1 MSRCHG
7 PADGEGTAQATA
19 APNPVNASDQ
29 ASEGATAAVATY
41 ERLVVLAGN
50 PNVGKSAI
58 FSGLSGS
65 YAEVSNFPGTT
76 VEALAGRWKGRSLLD
91 APGIYGLGAHSMEER
106 ITTALVERAATVVNV
121 VDAAHLDR
129 DLFLTLQLAESGVP
143 MVVALNLVDEARSAG
158 VEPNAAELERALG
171 VPVVPTVAV
180 TGEGLDALE
189 AAIERARPGRWSLN
203 GADDLARRRAADE
216 LFARVVPQTRQR
228 RRVADW
234 LSRASVTLHWGIP
247 MLGLALA
254 GIYLLVG
261 VAVAQNL
268 VGFTEE
274 RLGQELWE
282 PFARSLVD
290 GIGLGGPIREILV
303 GEFGLLT
310 MTVTY
315 IVFLLAPLV
324 AAFYF
329 SLALLEDSGFLPRI
343 ATLVDRLLS
352 SIGLNGRAVIPI
364 ILGFGC
370 VTMGTITTRL
380 LSTKREK
387 TIATALLNFAIPC
400 SAQLA
405 VIAALLAGFGGGWV
419 FAYAA
424 IILAMLVAVGT
435 VLDRALP
442 GKSTP
447 LLIELPPLRWPRPR
461 AVARKTLTKGYWFME
476 EATPWFA
483 AGALIVAT
491 LQVTGGLE
499 LWQRLLRPLMVGWL
513 HLPAEAA
520 RTIVMGLVRRDFGAA
535 GLYDMGLTPEQALV
549 ALVVITLFVPCVAS
563 IMVMAKEHG
572 SRTALR
578 IWIGTWVVAFAV
590 GGVLARF
597 LTWIGLA

>member
-1 MSRCHG
+1 VSEVQSG
-7 PADGEGTAQATA
+7 PPAAGAASSAATA
-19 APNPVNASDQ
+19 SQ
-29 ASEGATAAVATY
+29 KQEGLIV
-41 ERLVVLAGN
+41 LVGN

-58 FSGLSGS
+58 FGGLSGS

-76 VEALAGRWKGRSLLD
+76 VEATMGSWRNRPLID
-91 APGIYGLGAHSMEER
+91 APGTYGLGEHSEEER
-106 ITTALVERAATVVNV
+106 ITTELIGRAATVVNV

-143 MVVALNLVDEARSAG
+143 MVVALNLIDEARRAG
-158 VEPNAAELERALG
+158 AEPDAAELERTLG
-171 VPVVPTVAV
+171 VPVVATVAV
-180 TGEGLDALE
+180 TGEGLDQLAE
-189 AAIERARPGRWSLN
+189 AMGRARPGSWSLN
-203 GADDLARRRAADE
+203 GSDDLARRRAADE
-216 LFARVVPQTRQR
+216 LYARVVPETRKR
-228 RRVADW
+228 RRMAEW
-234 LSRASVTLHWGIP
+234 LGRASVTLHWGIP
-247 MLGLALA
+247 MLTLSLA
-254 GIYLLVG
+254 GIYFFVG
-261 VAVAQNL
+261 VLVAQNL
-268 VGFTEE
+268 VGFTEA
-274 RLGQELWE
+274 RLGQEMWE
-282 PFARSLVD
+282 PFARSIAD
-290 GIGLGGPIREILV
+290 GIGIGGPLGEILV

-315 IVFLLAPLV
+315 IVLLLAPLV

-329 SLALLEDSGFLPRI
+329 ALALLEDSGFLPRI
-343 ATLVDRLLS
+343 ATLVDRLLGA
-352 SIGLNGRAVIPI
+352 IGLNGRAVIPI

-380 LSTKREK
+380 LATKREK

-424 IILAMLVAVGT
+424 IIFAMLIAVGT
-435 VLDRALP
+435 VLDRMLP

-447 LLIELPPLRWPRPR
+447 LLIELPPLRWPRPS
-461 AVARKTLTKGYWFME
+461 AVARKTLTKGYWFMR

-483 AGALIVAT
+483 AGALIVAV
-491 LQVTGGLE
+491 LQVTGGLD
-499 LWQRLLRPLMVGWL
+499 LWERTLRPLMVGWL
-513 HLPAEAA
+513 QLPAETA
-520 RTIVMGLVRRDFGAA
+520 RAIVMGLVRRDFGAA

-572 SRTALR
+572 ARTAVR

-590 GGVLARF
+590 GGVLAH
-597 LTWIGLA
+597 LLSWLGVAS

>member
-1 MSRCHG
+1 VSPQRQ
-7 PADGEGTAQATA
+7 AGE
-19 APNPVNASDQ
+19 AS
-29 ASEGATAAVATY
+29 
-41 ERLVVLAGN
+41 VVLAGN

-58 FSGLSGS
+58 FSHLSGT

-76 VEALAGRWKGRSLLD
+76 VEALAGRWRGKPLID
-91 APGIYGLGAHSMEER
+91 APGTYGLGDHSEEER
-106 ITTALVERAATVVNV
+106 ITTDLIASAAIVVNV

-129 DLFLTLQLAESGVP
+129 DLFLTLQLVETGVP
-143 MVVALNLVDEARSAG
+143 MVIALNLVDEARKAG
-158 VEPNAAELERALG
+158 VEPDAESLERELG

-180 TGEGLDALE
+180 TGEGLKELE
-189 AAIERARPGRWSLN
+189 AAIQRARSSSWSL
-203 GADDLARRRAADE
+203 GSDDDIARRRAADE
-216 LFARVVPQTRQR
+216 VYARVVQQTGQR
-228 RRVADW
+228 RRIADW
-234 LSRASVTLHWGIP
+234 LERASVTLHWGVP
-247 MLGLALA
+247 MLALSLAA
-254 GIYLLVG
+254 IYLLVG
-261 VAVAQNL
+261 VAVAQHL
-268 VGFTEE
+268 VGFTEA
-274 RLGQELWE
+274 RLGQEMWE
-282 PFARSLVD
+282 PFARSLID
-290 GIGLGGPIREILV
+290 ATGLGGPLREILV
-303 GEFGLLT
+303 GEFGLFT

-329 SLALLEDSGFLPRI
+329 ALALLEDSGFLPRI

-352 SIGLNGRAVIPI
+352 AIGLNGRAVIPI

-424 IILAMLVAVGT
+424 IILVMLITVGT

-442 GKSTP
+442 GESTP
-447 LLIELPPLRWPRPR
+447 LLIELPPLRLPRPR
-461 AVARKTLTKGYWFME
+461 AVARKTLTKGFWFMQ

-483 AGALIVAT
+483 AGALIVAV

-499 LWQRLLRPLMVGWL
+499 IWQRLLRPLMVSWL
-513 HLPAEAA
+513 QLPAETA
-520 RTIVMGLVRRDFGAA
+520 RAIVMGLVRRDFGAA
-535 GLYDMGLTPEQALV
+535 GLYDMGLSPAQALI

-572 SRTALR
+572 ARTALR
-578 IWIGTWVVAFAV
+578 IWLGTWVVAFTV
-590 GGVLARF
+590 GGLLARI
-597 LTWIGLA
+597 LTFIGLA

>member
-1 MSRCHG
+1 M
-7 PADGEGTAQATA
+7 QAEDLTNRA
-19 APNPVNASDQ
+19 LGVRGSQSD
-29 ASEGATAAVATY
+29 
-41 ERLVVLAGN
+41 LVILVGN

-58 FSGLSGS
+58 FTRLSGA

-76 VEALAGRWKGRSLLD
+76 VEAISGSWRERPLLD
-91 APGIYGLGAHSMEER
+91 APGTYGLGDHSVEER
-106 ITTALVERAATVVNV
+106 ITTDLIARAATVINV

-129 DLFLTLQLAESGVP
+129 DLFLTLQLAETGVP
-143 MVVALNLVDEARSAG
+143 MVVALNLIDEARQAG
-158 VEPNAAELERALG
+158 AEPEAAELERALG

-180 TGEGLDALE
+180 TGEGLEALAE
-189 AAIERARPGRWSLN
+189 AIQRARPGRRSLN
-203 GADDLARRRAADE
+203 DDDDDLARRRAADE
-216 LFARVVPQTRQR
+216 LYYRVVPQSR
-228 RRVADW
+228 RRRPVVEW
-234 LSRASVTLHWGIP
+234 LERSSVTLHWGIP

-261 VAVAQNL
+261 VAVAQHL
-268 VGFTEE
+268 VGFTEAQ
-274 RLGQELWE
+274 LGQELWE
-282 PFARSLVD
+282 PFARSLIERV
-290 GIGLGGPIREILV
+290 GIGGPIGEILA

-343 ATLVDRLLS
+343 ATLVDRGLNA
-352 SIGLNGRAVIPI
+352 IGLNGRAVIPI

-405 VIAALLAGFGGGWV
+405 VIAALLAGFGGAWV
-419 FAYAA
+419 FGYAA
-424 IILAMLVAVGT
+424 IIFAMLIAVGT
-435 VLDRALP
+435 VLDRMLP

-447 LLIELPPLRWPRPR
+447 LLIELPPLRWPRPG
-461 AVARKTLTKGYWFME
+461 AVLRKTTTKGYWFMR

-483 AGALIVAT
+483 AGALIVAV

-499 LWQRLLRPLMVGWL
+499 IWQRLLRPLMVSWL

-535 GLYDMGLTPEQALV
+535 GLYDMGLSPPQALV

-572 SRTALR
+572 ARTAMR
-578 IWIGTWVVAFAV
+578 IWFGTWVVAFAI
-590 GGVLARF
+590 GGL
-597 LTWIGLA
+597 LTRLLNLMGLVS

>member
-1 MSRCHG
+1 MI
-7 PADGEGTAQATA
+7 
-19 APNPVNASDQ
+19 
-29 ASEGATAAVATY
+29 
-41 ERLVVLAGN
+41 VLAGN

-58 FSGLSGS
+58 FTALSGT

-76 VEALAGRWKGRSLLD
+76 VEAMTGRWNDKTLLD
-91 APGIYGLGAHSMEER
+91 APGTYGLGEHSEEER
-106 ITTALVERAATVVNV
+106 ITTELVTRAATIVNV

-143 MVVALNLVDEARSAG
+143 MVIALNLVDEARKAG
-158 VEPNAAELERALG
+158 VEPDAEELSRQLG

-180 TGEGLDALE
+180 KGEGLEELAE
-189 AAIERARPGRWSLN
+189 AIERARPGARSLN
-203 GADDLARRRAADE
+203 GTDDMARRRAADE
-216 LFARVVPQTRQR
+216 LYAQVVRNERKR
-228 RRVADW
+228 RRIADW
-234 LSRASVTLHWGIP
+234 LGRASVTLHWGIP
-247 MLGLALA
+247 MIALSLAA
-254 GIYLLVG
+254 IYWFVG
-261 VAVAQNL
+261 VVVAQDL
-268 VGFTEE
+268 VGFTEAT
-274 RLGQELWE
+274 LGQEMWE
-282 PFARSLVD
+282 PFIRSIVD
-290 GIGLGGPIREILV
+290 ATGIGGPIREILV

-329 SLALLEDSGFLPRI
+329 ALALMEDSGFLPRI

-352 SIGLNGRAVIPI
+352 AIGLNGRAVIPI

-380 LSTKREK
+380 LTTKKEK

-405 VIAALLAGFGGGWV
+405 VIAALLAGLGGGWV

-424 IILAMLVAVGT
+424 IIFSMLVAVGT
-435 VLDRALP
+435 VLDRMLP
-442 GKSTP
+442 GKATP
-447 LLIELPPLRWPRPR
+447 LLIELPPLRWPRPG
-461 AVARKTLTKGYWFME
+461 AVLRKTFTKGYWFMQ

-491 LQVTGGLE
+491 LQVTGGLD
-499 LWQRLLRPLMVGWL
+499 LWQQALRPVVVGWL

-520 RTIVMGLVRRDFGAA
+520 RAIVMGLVRRDFGAA
-535 GLYDMGLTPEQALV
+535 GLYDMGLTASQALV

-572 SRTALR
+572 TRTALR
-578 IWIGTWVVAFAV
+578 IWVGTWVVAFTV
-590 GGVLARF
+590 GGI
-597 LTWIGLA
+597 LTRLISWLGVAS

>member
-1 MSRCHG
+1 MTGCHG
-7 PADGEGTAQATA
+7 SEAGGGAIAQQTDGSPREEGLAGSG
-19 APNPVNASDQ
+19 PNIQGYQPD
-29 ASEGATAAVATY
+29 
-41 ERLVVLAGN
+41 LVILAGN

-58 FSGLSGS
+58 FTRLSGA

-76 VEALAGRWKGRSLLD
+76 VEAMSGVWRDRPLLD
-91 APGIYGLGAHSMEER
+91 APGTYGLGDHSVEER
-106 ITTALVERAATVVNV
+106 ITTDLIARAATVVNV

-129 DLFLTLQLAESGVP
+129 DLFLTLQLAETGVP
-143 MVVALNLVDEARSAG
+143 MVVALNLIDEARQAG
-158 VEPNAAELERALG
+158 AEPDASELERALG

-180 TGEGLDALE
+180 TGEGLGALAE
-189 AAIERARPGRWSLN
+189 AIQRARPGRWSLN
-203 GADDLARRRAADE
+203 GDDDLARRRAADE
-216 LFARVVPQTRQR
+216 LYNRVVPQSR
-228 RRVADW
+228 RRRPLAEW
-234 LSRASVTLHWGIP
+234 LERSSVTLHWGIP

-261 VAVAQNL
+261 VAVAQHL
-268 VGFTEE
+268 VGFTEV
-274 RLGQELWE
+274 RLGQEMWE
-282 PFARSLVD
+282 PFVRSLIARI
-290 GIGLGGPIREILV
+290 GIGGPIGEILA

-343 ATLVDRLLS
+343 ATLVDRGLS
-352 SIGLNGRAVIPI
+352 AIGLNGRAVIPI

-405 VIAALLAGFGGGWV
+405 VIAALLAGFGGAWV
-419 FAYAA
+419 FGYAA
-424 IILAMLVAVGT
+424 IIFAMLVAVGT
-435 VLDRALP
+435 VLDRMLP

-447 LLIELPPLRWPRPR
+447 LLIELPPLRWPRPT
-461 AVARKTLTKGYWFME
+461 AVLRKTTTKGYWFMQ

-483 AGALIVAT
+483 AGALIVAV

-499 LWQRLLRPLMVGWL
+499 IWQRLLRPLTVNWL

-535 GLYDMGLTPEQALV
+535 GLYDMGLTPPQALV

-572 SRTALR
+572 ARTALR
-578 IWIGTWVVAFAV
+578 IWLGTWILAFAI
-590 GGVLARF
+590 GGL
-597 LTWIGLA
+597 LTRLLNLMGLVS

>member
-1 MSRCHG
+1 
-7 PADGEGTAQATA
+7 
-19 APNPVNASDQ
+19 
-29 ASEGATAAVATY
+29 
-41 ERLVVLAGN
+41 
-50 PNVGKSAI
+50 VGKSAI
-58 FSGLSGS
+58 FGGLSGS

-76 VEALAGRWKGRSLLD
+76 VEAMRGTWQDRPLID
-91 APGIYGLGAHSMEER
+91 APGTYGLGEHSEEER
-106 ITTALVERAATVVNV
+106 ITTELIGQAAVVVNV

-143 MVVALNLVDEARSAG
+143 MVVALNLIDEARRAG
-158 VEPNAAELERALG
+158 AEPDAAELEAVLG

-180 TGEGLDALE
+180 TGEGLEALAE
-189 AAIERARPGRWSLN
+189 EIGRARPGSWSLN
-203 GADDLARRRAADE
+203 GSDDLARRRAADE
-216 LFARVVPQTRQR
+216 LYARVVPETRKR
-228 RRVADW
+228 RRVAEW
-234 LSRASVTLHWGIP
+234 LGRASVTLHWGIP
-247 MLGLALA
+247 MLALSLA
-254 GIYLLVG
+254 GVYFLVG
-261 VAVAQNL
+261 VLVAQNL
-268 VGFTEE
+268 VGFTEV

-282 PFARSLVD
+282 PFARSIAESI
-290 GIGLGGPIREILV
+290 GIGGPLGEILV

-329 SLALLEDSGFLPRI
+329 ALALLEDSGFLPRI
-343 ATLVDRLLS
+343 ATLVDRLLGA
-352 SIGLNGRAVIPI
+352 IGLNGRAVIPI

-380 LSTKREK
+380 LATKREK

-424 IILAMLVAVGT
+424 IIFAMLVAVGT
-435 VLDRALP
+435 VLDRMLP

-447 LLIELPPLRWPRPR
+447 LLIELPPLRWPRPA
-461 AVARKTLTKGYWFME
+461 AVARKTLTKGYWFMG

-483 AGALIVAT
+483 AGALIVAV
-491 LQVTGGLE
+491 LQVTGGLD
-499 LWQRLLRPLMVGWL
+499 LWQRTLRPLMVGWL
-513 HLPAEAA
+513 QLPAETA
-520 RTIVMGLVRRDFGAA
+520 RAIVMGLVRRDFGAA
-535 GLYDMGLTPEQALV
+535 GLYDMGLTPVQALV

-572 SRTALR
+572 ARTALR
-578 IWIGTWVVAFAV
+578 IWVGTWVVAFTV
-590 GGVLARF
+590 GGVLAH
-597 LTWIGLA
+597 LLSWLGVAS

>member
-1 MSRCHG
+1 MTSYHG
-7 PADGEGTAQATA
+7 AGTEPGAVSFQRSVA
-19 APNPVNASDQ
+19 APQRQ
-29 ASEGATAAVATY
+29 ASKAS
-41 ERLVVLAGN
+41 VVLVGN

-58 FSGLSGS
+58 FSHLSGT

-76 VEALAGRWKGRSLLD
+76 VEALAGKWQGRPLID
-91 APGIYGLGAHSMEER
+91 APGTYGLGDHSEEER
-106 ITTALVERAATVVNV
+106 ITTDLIERAAIVVNV

-129 DLFLTLQLAESGVP
+129 DLFLTLQLAETGVP
-143 MVVALNLVDEARSAG
+143 MVIALNLVDEARKAG
-158 VEPNAAELERALG
+158 VEPDAEQLERELG
-171 VPVVPTVAV
+171 VPVVATVAV
-180 TGEGLDALE
+180 TGAGLEDLE
-189 AAIERARPGRWSLN
+189 AVILRPRPGSWSLD
-203 GADDLARRRAADE
+203 GDDDVARRRAADE
-216 LFARVVPQTRQR
+216 LYARVVRQTRQR
-228 RRVADW
+228 RRIADW
-234 LSRASVTLHWGIP
+234 LERASVTLHWGVP
-247 MLGLALA
+247 MLALLLAA
-254 GIYLLVG
+254 IYLLVG
-261 VAVAQNL
+261 VGVAQHL
-268 VGFTEE
+268 VGFTEA
-274 RLGQELWE
+274 RLGQGMWE
-282 PFARSLVD
+282 PFARSVID
-290 GIGLGGPIREILV
+290 AIGIGGPLREILV

-315 IVFLLAPLV
+315 IFFLLAPLV

-329 SLALLEDSGFLPRI
+329 ALALLEDSGFLPRI

-352 SIGLNGRAVIPI
+352 AIGLNGRAVIPI

-424 IILAMLVAVGT
+424 IILVMLIAVGT
-435 VLDRALP
+435 ALDRALP

-447 LLIELPPLRWPRPR
+447 LLIELPPLRLPRPF
-461 AVARKTLTKGYWFME
+461 AVARKTLTKGFWFMQ

-483 AGALIVAT
+483 AGALIVAV

-499 LWQRLLRPLMVGWL
+499 IWQRLLRPLMVSWL
-513 HLPAEAA
+513 QLPAETA
-520 RTIVMGLVRRDFGAA
+520 RAIVMGLVRRDFGAA
-535 GLYDMGLTPEQALV
+535 GLYDMGLSPAEALI

-572 SRTALR
+572 ARTALR
-578 IWIGTWVVAFAV
+578 IWLGTWVVAFVV
-590 GGVLARF
+590 GGLLARILTF
-597 LTWIGLA
+597 LGLA